1 MTESEKLKIIKNLEN
16 YISENLV
23 KENLFEKI
31 SNAIFEF
38 ESGRIKAK
46 SDFFEANFEE
56 DSHKAKYENLSEDE
70 SSEFDECDFEKSE
83 KLHKSLR
90 VSVEQSNIFNS
101 SVGAKSL
108 AFKRVEPLRNSSKL
122 SLLDKVKNLFSNT
135 ELTFQERLFE
145 IIRERNIDEVEL
157 YTKAQITKQTFSKI
171 RSNRDYKPTK
181 NTAFLLVLA
190 LNLKLEEA
198 ENLLS
203 RAGIAFSPSDK
214 FDLAIKF
221 FIENKI
227 YDIFEINE
235 ILMQSGIKTL
245 AG

>member
-1 MTESEKLKIIKNLEN
+1 MTESEKLFIVKNLEK
-16 YISENLV
+16 YISKNLV
-23 KENLFEKI
+23 KENLFDRKFSAAFGLERRSVR
-31 SNAIFEF
+31 SNCA
-38 ESGRIKAK
+38 KA
-46 SDFFEANFEE
+46 DFGNFAGFL
-56 DSHKAKYENLSEDE
+56 AKENE
-70 SSEFDECDFEKSE
+70 
-83 KLHKSLR
+83 
-90 VSVEQSNIFNS
+90 
-101 SVGAKSL
+101 
-108 AFKRVEPLRNSSKL
+108 

-135 ELTFQERLFE
+135 ESTFQERLFE
-145 IIRERNIDEVEL
+145 IIRERKIDEVEL

-171 RSNRDYKPTK
+171 RSNKDYKPTK

-190 LNLKLEEA
+190 LNLNLEESQ
-198 ENLLS
+198 NLLS

-235 ILMQSGIKTL
+235 ILLQSGIRTL

>member
-1 MTESEKLKIIKNLEN
+1 MNQKEINKIVQNLQK
-16 YISENLV
+16 YLSENLLL
-23 KENLFEKI
+23 KEDGSIRHIKFLNNAESKKRSLIQESFAKNSAFDNVLEEPTFDLIQNKI
-31 SNAIFEF
+31 
-38 ESGRIKAK
+38 
-46 SDFFEANFEE
+46 
-56 DSHKAKYENLSEDE
+56 
-70 SSEFDECDFEKSE
+70 
-83 KLHKSLR
+83 
-90 VSVEQSNIFNS
+90 
-101 SVGAKSL
+101 
-108 AFKRVEPLRNSSKL
+108 
-122 SLLDKVKNLFSNT
+122 KNLFSNT
-135 ELTFQERLFE
+135 ESTFQERLFE
-145 IIRERNIDEVEL
+145 IIRERKIDEVEL

-190 LNLKLEEA
+190 LNLNLEEA

-235 ILMQSGIKTL
+235 VLMQSGIKTL

>member
-1 MTESEKLKIIKNLEN
+1 MNQKEINKIVQNLQK
-16 YISENLV
+16 YLSENILL
-23 KENLFEKI
+23 KEDGSIRHIKFLD
-31 SNAIFEF
+31 NA
-38 ESGRIKAK
+38 ESKKRSLIQESFAK
-46 SDFFEANFEE
+46 CSVFRNYSDFDNVLEE
-56 DSHKAKYENLSEDE
+56 ST
-70 SSEFDECDFEKSE
+70 FDFIQNK
-83 KLHKSLR
+83 
-90 VSVEQSNIFNS
+90 I
-101 SVGAKSL
+101 
-108 AFKRVEPLRNSSKL
+108 
-122 SLLDKVKNLFSNT
+122 KNLFSNT
-135 ELTFQERLFE
+135 ESTFQERLFE
-145 IIRERNIDEVEL
+145 IIRERKIDEVEL

-190 LNLKLEEA
+190 LNLNLEEA
-198 ENLLS
+198 GNLLS